1 MRAHS
6 HMLTDGDVERGEPNG
21 VVERLVLVD
30 GEKLS
35 MDGIFEKACE
45 AILEVLKPRNG

>member
-6 HMLTDGDVERGEPNG
+6 HMLTGGDVERGEPNG
-21 VVERLVLVD
+21 GVERLVLVD